1 MKKMRQTLALLLS
14 VMMIAG
20 LAACGSNDGGDAN
33 NTNGGG
39 TDDNNSSTYDTLVIG
54 TQAMNGVWSP
64 FFYTSAYDAQVQ
76 DLIFTSV
83 CRLDQNG
90 ELIDWAGH
98 VDVEETAD
106 GKYVYTVT
114 VQEGMT
120 FSDGEPVTID
130 DVIFYYYV
138 CADPSYDGMSTFG
151 TLDIDGMD
159 EYKNS
164 AKFLYQLIAEA
175 GQDNTDFTY
184 FTQEQQTAF
193 WEELPAAGDQFA
205 QSIVDYV
212 IANGDAPEGA
222 TVAEAAAQWNYGD
235 LAPEATVTDFFN
247 AMVAAYDGDVYTMAT
262 TEIADASLF
271 SFMDEKWSEMI
282 EVADVETIRGIN
294 KVDEYTVEVTFNS
307 PNISGAQQVAWIP
320 IMPEHY
326 YGADW
331 EKGDLSSIKALNNA
345 PIGSGPYV
353 FESYENNMVT
363 LNANPDYFKG
373 EPKIPTVRVQAVNE
387 EDKVDLVLN
396 GEIDITDPS
405 SSIEIME
412 QLDASA
418 DKASYNLVDN
428 PGYGY
433 IGINAERIPDI
444 NVRKGLM
451 HLMNRAPAVASYYG
465 ELGEVI
471 ERPMTPTLAEYPDDA
486 EEFYGYDTAKALE
499 YFQAAGYEQVDG
511 QLVKDGQQLSVTVGV
526 GDLATHPAG
535 PILTQMQ
542 QDMEEMGAQLVVQDM
557 EFTNLSN
564 SVSGG
569 QLDMWVMAWGNATD
583 CDQTQMFGSEGGSNY
598 QHYYSEELDAIL
610 EQIRTTVDF
619 EARKEL
625 VAQSLDMIMDA
636 AIYMPVYQR
645 KNMEIYNATTVNL
658 DTLPAETTT
667 YWNYVAEI
675 ENLEMQ

>member
-1 MKKMRQTLALLLS
+1 MKKMRQALALLLS
-14 VMMIAG
+14 VIMIAS
-20 LAACGSNDGGDAN
+20 LAACGSNDGGNAD
-33 NTNGGG
+33 GGES
-39 TDDNNSSTYDTLVIG
+39 DNQGGAAHDTLIIG

-83 CRLDQNG
+83 CRLDADG
-90 ELIDWAGH
+90 ELMDWAGH
-98 VDVEETAD
+98 VEVEETAD

-138 CADPSYDGMSTFG
+138 CADPAYDGMSTFG
-151 TLDIDGMD
+151 TLDIDGLA

-164 AKFLYQLIAEA
+164 AKHLYQLIAEA

-184 FTQEQQTAF
+184 FTQEQQDAF
-193 WEELPAAGDQFA
+193 WQEVPAAGEQFA
-205 QSIVDYV
+205 QTIVDYV
-212 IANGDAPEGA
+212 IANGYAPEGA
-222 TVAEAAAQWNYGD
+222 SVAEAAAGWNYGD
-235 LAPEATVTDFFN
+235 LAAEATLADFFN
-247 AMVAAYDGDVYTMAT
+247 AIVANYDNLYTAVT
-262 TEIADASLF
+262 TEAAETSFFSL
-271 SFMDEKWSEMI
+271 MDEKWAEMV

-294 KVDEYTVEVTFNS
+294 RVDDYTVEVTFNS
-307 PNISGAQQVAWIP
+307 PNISAAQQVSWIP
-320 IMPEHY
+320 ILPEHY

-331 EKGDLSSIKALNNA
+331 SKGDLSSIKALNGA
-345 PIGSGPYV
+345 PVGSGPYV
-353 FESYENNMVT
+353 FESYESNVVT

-373 EPKIPTVRVQAVNE
+373 EPKIPTVKVQAVNE

-405 SSIEIME
+405 SSKEIIA
-412 QLDASA
+412 QLDAST

-433 IGINAERIPDI
+433 IGINAERVPDL

-465 ELGEVI
+465 DLGEVI

-511 QLVKDGQQLSVTVGV
+511 KLVKDGEQLSITVGV
-526 GDLATHPAG
+526 GDLTTHPAA
-535 PILTQMQ
+535 PILSQME
-542 QDMEEMGAQLVVQDM
+542 QDMAEMGAQLVVQDM

-598 QHYYSEELDAIL
+598 QHYYSDELDAIL
-610 EQIRTTVDF
+610 EEIRTTIDF
-619 EARKEL
+619 DARKEL

-645 KNMEIYNATTVNL
+645 KNMEVYNATTLNL
-658 DTLPAETTT
+658 DTLPETTT
-667 YWNYVAEI
+667 YWNYVAVI
-675 ENLEMQ
+675 ETLEMQ